1 MFLRLNKV
9 LLKHHIFH
17 IPDYLDYTQ
26 LDLLSYIKVLLV
38 RGSPKQDTALP
49 VGVMS
54 YVLKK
59 YYSEFTFI
67 CIVILY
73 LYL

>member
-9 LLKHHIFH
+9 LLEQHIFH
-17 IPDYLDYTQ
+17 IPDYLYYTQ

-38 RGSPKQDTALP
+38 WGSPKQDTALP
-49 VGVMS
+49 MGVMS

-67 CIVILY
+67 FIEVL
-73 LYL
+73 